1 VLWQADERAAP
12 VTKRSVTI
20 GLLCALLISGLGYF
34 HDCVI
39 NADAYIM
46 LVPHLMPHA
55 VYGGLLLLVGLNPL
69 LRRLRWQPLAGREL
83 AVITGL
89 SLLACSVP
97 FYGLVHCWPSA
108 LMFPHHSYR
117 LSPGWQREQILDLV
131 PSFMLADVNS
141 ERGADALTGY
151 VAGMSRGQGHIAWR
165 EVPWDIWIKPLAFWV
180 PLVLSISVAT
190 LALAVVVNR
199 QWSRH
204 EQLPYPIAKFTALLF
219 PDHPE
224 CVLRKRSFRVGLG
237 LVLGIHMVNYFQA
250 WWPDI
255 LVPVRLA
262 LDFRALVPLFEPVTY
277 GDGWALFTPRV
288 MFTVIGIAYF
298 FASDVSLS
306 LAITP
311 YVVCYVVGV
320 LSSYGFQVTR
330 GFSMFNNAT
339 VFVYA
344 GAYLG
349 IVLMVLYTGRYFYGN
364 LLRQGLAL
372 PCQERAEPHLVWSMR
387 AFLLFTA
394 LFYILLCYTGVD
406 WLLSLYY
413 TLMALV
419 VFIAVSRAVA
429 EAGGFYIGTWIMP
442 GAVAWGLLGSQ
453 ALGPTALATMV
464 MVSIIVL
471 VGPGWAPMAFG
482 VQALKLAE
490 LGNVRPGRMGALC
503 IGVLVLC
510 VAVALPATI
519 YWQHDQGLVQASSG
533 WARYTPRLPFDQGLI
548 MKEQLTAVGVLDQAE
563 AVRGLGRLA
572 LAKPS
577 GAFVT
582 AFAIGLG
589 LTLLTASLRLR
600 FPWWPLHPLAFFFL
614 NSHQGQ
620 RVAFSLLI
628 GWAIKTAICRYGG
641 EMLYQKGK
649 PLMAGVIAGEMLA
662 GTLPIL
668 VGAVYYVTTGERPV
682 NSSLVY

>member
-1 VLWQADERAAP
+1 

-20 GLLCALLISGLGYF
+20 GLLGALFISGFGYF
-34 HDCVI
+34 HDCII

-55 VYGGLLLLVGLNPL
+55 VYGGLLLLIGVNPL
-69 LRRLRWQPLAGREL
+69 LRWLHGRPLAGGEL

-89 SLLACSVP
+89 WLLACSVP

-108 LMFPHHSYR
+108 LMLPHHSNR
-117 LSPGWQREQILDLV
+117 LSPGWQREHILDLV
-131 PSFMLADVNS
+131 PSFMLTDVS
-141 ERGADALTGY
+141 SDRGADALTGY
-151 VAGMSRGQGHIAWR
+151 VAGTSRGQGHIALR
-165 EVPWDIWIKPLAFWV
+165 DVPWDIWLKPLAFWV
-180 PLVLSISVAT
+180 PLVLSLSIAT
-190 LALAVVVNR
+190 LALAVVVHR

-224 CVLRKRSFRVGLG
+224 SVLRKRSFHLGMGLIF
-237 LVLGIHMVNYFQA
+237 GIHMLNYLQA
-250 WWPDI
+250 WWPEY
-255 LVPVRLA
+255 LVPVRLG
-262 LDFRALVPLFEPVTY
+262 LDFRALIPLFQPVTY
-277 GDGWALFTPRV
+277 GDGWSLFTPRL
-288 MFTVIGIAYF
+288 MFAVIGIAYF

-306 LAITP
+306 LALTP
-311 YVVCYVVGV
+311 YVVCFVIGV

-330 GFSMFNNAT
+330 GFNMFNNAT

-344 GAYLG
+344 GGYLG
-349 IVLMVLYTGRYFYGN
+349 IVLMALYTGRYFYGN

-372 PCQERAEPHLVWSMR
+372 PCAEKAEPHLVWSMR
-387 AFLLFTA
+387 VFLLFTA
-394 LFYILLCYTGVD
+394 VFYILLCYTGVD
-406 WLLSLYY
+406 WLMSLYY

-453 ALGPTALATMV
+453 AVGPSTLATMV
-464 MVSIIVL
+464 MVSVVVL

-490 LGNVRPGRMGALC
+490 LGNVRPGRMGVCC
-503 IGVLVLC
+503 IVGLVLC

-519 YWQHDQGLVQASSG
+519 YWQHDQGLMRASSG
-533 WARYTPRLPFDQGLI
+533 WARYTPRLPFDQGMI
-548 MKEQLTAVGVLDQAE
+548 MKEQLAAIGVLDQAE

-572 LAKPS
+572 VVKPNH
-577 GAFVT
+577 AFVT

-589 LTLLTASLRLR
+589 LTLLTAFLRLR
-600 FPWWPLHPLAFFFL
+600 FHWWPLHPLAFFFL

-628 GWAIKTAICRYGG
+628 GWAIKTAVCRYGG
-641 EMLYQKGK
+641 ETLYQKGK
-649 PLMAGVIAGEMLA
+649 PLMTGVVAGEMLA
-662 GTLPIL
+662 GTIPIL
-668 VGAVYYVTTGERPV
+668 VGAVYYLTTGERPV